1 MIFRVLG
8 PQAGARKPATLLATV
23 LLHANAW
30 VSLDELIHE
39 IWQEQAVPPSAE
51 RNVRTYVWQLRQA
64 LPPGR
69 IDARP
74 GSYRLRV
81 APGEV
86 DADVARG
93 SLERSARMSG
103 EAAVE
108 CLTGA
113 LALWRGRPF
122 AELREETT
130 LPAVAWL
137 DELRWELRERLAD
150 AYTGLGR
157 HGEAI
162 AVLRGLT
169 AEDPLREGTWARLVR
184 ALHAAGRRA
193 HALSEYRRVC
203 AYLAAELGVEP
214 GPELVRAR
222 REVAA

>member
-8 PQAGARKPATLLATV
+8 PQAGPRKPATLLATL

-30 VSLDELIHE
+30 VSLEELIDE
-39 IWQEQAVPPSAE
+39 IWQEQAVPASAS
-51 RNVRTYVWQLRQA
+51 RNVRTYVWQLRQVVPA
-64 LPPGR
+64 GR

-74 GSYRLRV
+74 RSYRLHV

-86 DADVARG
+86 DADVAR
-93 SLERSARMSG
+93 SLLDRSRGVTGA
-103 EAAVE
+103 EAVG
-108 CLTGA
+108 CLTSA
-113 LALWRGRPF
+113 LELWRGTPF
-122 AELREETT
+122 AELRAETALT
-130 LPAVAWL
+130 ATAWL
-137 DELRWELRERLAD
+137 HELRWELRERLAD
-150 AYTGLGR
+150 AYTAVGR

-162 AVLRGLT
+162 AVLRALT

-193 HALSEYRRVC
+193 NALSEYQRVC
-203 AYLAAELGVEP
+203 DFLAAELGVEP